1 MAYSGMSAEY
11 IQRIGSVRRHIAA
24 GCQASEA
31 GRRADILLGR
41 VERRLAKPA
50 RLVLLGE
57 VNGGKTTLANRLLG
71 CELLSTD
78 VVHNTRT
85 PLLLKYAGS
94 PGVHV
99 AHADGTRRAL
109 SPGALHLQ
117 PAGEG
122 DRVEVGLP
130 VDLLRQ
136 LEIVDTP
143 GAVFDETC
151 IRSIRSVARTA
162 DIAVWCTI
170 ATQAWRGT
178 EAALWR
184 ALGARKGRAGIL
196 AVTHADLL
204 GEADRARVLARV
216 EREAGHLFAAIV
228 MVAPND
234 AAGPGPD
241 ILRATV
247 ERIAAEVEGERCR
260 RAGEVVGRFARRLAS
275 LEDGVAA
282 GRSEPVLPPI
292 PAYVGALA
300 EAAAQVATAKGGP
313 GLVQGVAA

>member
-1 MAYSGMSAEY
+1 MSAEY

-24 GCQASEA
+24 GCQVSEA

-78 VVHNTRT
+78 VIHNTRT
-85 PLLLKYAGS
+85 PLVLKYAGS
-94 PGVHV
+94 PGVYV

-109 SPGALHLQ
+109 SPGALRQQ
-117 PAGEG
+117 PTGEG
-122 DRVEVGLP
+122 DQIEVGLP
-130 VDLLRQ
+130 IDLLRQ
-136 LEIVDTP
+136 IEIVDTP
-143 GAVFDETC
+143 GAVFDEAC

-228 MVAPND
+228 MVAPNEAADPAGD
-234 AAGPGPD
+234 A
-241 ILRATV
+241 LRATV
-247 ERIAAEVEGERCR
+247 ERIAGEVESERCR

-275 LEDGVAA
+275 RQDGVAVEQA
-282 GRSEPVLPPI
+282 EPVVPPI

-300 EAAAQVATAKGGP
+300 EATAQIAPETGAP
-313 GLVQGVAA
+313 GLVRGVAA